1 MFKACIGLNCARQID
16 WIDRR
21 NCQLTAVPE
30 DIFRHEA
37 SLEELLLDTNMIQE
51 LPPVSVGFAR
61 TASSMYVY
69 INKRPHQERA
79 LGLGRAIVYVL
90 SRCAR

>member
-16 WIDRR
+16 WVDRR

-51 LPPVSVGFAR
+51 LPPVSVESAR
-61 TASSMYVY
+61 TASAACMYT
-69 INKRPHQERA
+69 NKPPQQERA
-79 LGLGRAIVYVL
+79 
-90 SRCAR
+90 